1 VTPLPEPHLRAVG
14 APDAVD
20 LSGEG
25 LALAYAALERVRSEH
40 GLVRL
45 TVAVDD
51 ARLGHQL
58 LVVPRGQ
65 PGSAA
70 VDVQRGWHA
79 EPPLAELPSDL
90 ELALALCRL
99 AVRVAPDDESAG
111 PLEALEVALRGLD
124 GVEAVTMDGGGE
136 LLVVQAGPTAPATLN
151 RAVLEVVK
159 ERLDRTV
166 VVEILGAGDPSSRPP
181 LPPDAISWA
190 PGAPL
195 EVVAVRT
202 ERETGELEV
211 HLRGG
216 DIRTVGRTPNRGLV
230 GAAAATLA
238 AWHARPDAPRRAIG
252 WARTVET
259 ASDGR
264 FVVAVALED
273 SRRVT
278 VAHGIGSGPN
288 PLEAAVAATVDA
300 LIR

>member
-1 VTPLPEPHLRAVG
+1 M
-14 APDAVD
+14 
-20 LSGEG
+20 
-25 LALAYAALERVRSEH
+25 AYAALERVRSEH
-40 GLVRL
+40 GLARL

-99 AVRVAPDDESAG
+99 AVRAAPDDESAG
-111 PLEALEVALRGLD
+111 PLEALEVALRRLD
-124 GVEAVTMDGGGE
+124 GVEAVTMDGAGE
-136 LLVVQAGPTAPATLN
+136 LLVVQVGPTAPANLN
-151 RAVLEVVK
+151 RAVLAVVK

-166 VVEILGAGDPSSRPP
+166 VVEILGAGDASTRAP
-181 LPPDAISWA
+181 LPSDAISWA

-216 DIRTVGRTPNRGLV
+216 EIRTVGRTPNRGLV

-259 ASDGR
+259 GSDGR

-273 SRRVT
+273 SNRVT